1 MDNLTDVGEFQIDF
15 FEGRWQYLC
24 GDDVELELLP
34 VIVCLF
40 EGLNLCLR
48 IRSSSWR
55 DVTKEISC
63 ACIHQSPSRSSYARA
78 VF

>member
-1 MDNLTDVGEFQIDF
+1 MDSLR
-15 FEGRWQYLC
+15 EGGHYLC

-55 DVTKEISC
+55 DVTKEIKC
-63 ACIHQSPSRSSYARA
+63 ACIHQFPSRFSYAHA